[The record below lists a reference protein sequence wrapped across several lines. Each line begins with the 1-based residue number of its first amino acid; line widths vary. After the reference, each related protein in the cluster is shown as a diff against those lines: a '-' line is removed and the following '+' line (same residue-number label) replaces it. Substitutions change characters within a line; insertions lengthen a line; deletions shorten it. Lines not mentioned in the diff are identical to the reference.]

1 MISSKLGIKLA
12 IWTIASFYGWF
23 AFVALVQDTKQ
34 PVRYYPVS
42 SVHSVEAIEDEHEEA
57 EETGLAL
64 TRDDL
69 AVLYLSDDE
78 AMIDVAMCTQ
88 SGLDFSMCY
97 GLYGE
102 D

>member
-12 IWTIASFYGWF
+12 VWTIASFYGWF
-23 AFVALVQDTKQ
+23 VFVALIQDTKQ
-34 PVRYYPVS
+34 PIRYPMS
-42 SVHSVEAIEDEHEEA
+42 SVHSVEAIEEA

-64 TRDDL
+64 MRDDL

-78 AMIDVAMCTQ
+78 AMTDVAMCTQ

>member
-12 IWTIASFYGWF
+12 VWTIASFYGWF
-23 AFVALVQDTKQ
+23 VFVALIQDTKQ
-34 PVRYYPVS
+34 PIRYPMS
-42 SVHSVEAIEDEHEEA
+42 SVHSVYKLTEEV
-57 EETGLAL
+57 EEI
-64 TRDDL
+64 RL
-69 AVLYLSDDE
+69 AVTQDDFAVIYLSDND
-78 AMIDVAMCTQ
+78 AMTDVAMCTQ

>member
-23 AFVALVQDTKQ
+23 VFVALIQDTKQ
-34 PVRYYPVS
+34 PIRYYPVS
-42 SVHSVEAIEDEHEEA
+42 SVHSVEATEDEREEA

-64 TRDDL
+64 TQDDF
-69 AVLYLSDDE
+69 AVIYLSDND
-78 AMIDVAMCTQ
+78 ALTDVAMCTQ
-88 SGLDFSMCY
+88 VGMDFSTCY

>member
-1 MISSKLGIKLA
+1 MRPTALCDDGWVIVDVERLSPRNI
-12 IWTIASFYGWF
+12 TI
-23 AFVALVQDTKQ
+23 
-34 PVRYYPVS
+34 
-42 SVHSVEAIEDEHEEA
+42 EEA

-64 TRDDL
+64 MRDDL

-78 AMIDVAMCTQ
+78 AMTDVAMCTQ

>member
-34 PVRYYPVS
+34 PVRYPMS
-42 SVHSVEAIEDEHEEA
+42 SVHSVEATEDEREEA
-57 EETGLAL
+57 EETGLAV
-64 TRDDL
+64 TQDDF
-69 AVLYLSDDE
+69 AVIYLSDND
-78 AMIDVAMCTQ
+78 ALTDVAMCTQ

>member
-23 AFVALVQDTKQ
+23 AFVALVQDAKQ
-34 PVRYYPVS
+34 PVRYYQVS
-42 SVHSVEAIEDEHEEA
+42 SVHSVEAIEEA

-64 TRDDL
+64 MRDDL

-78 AMIDVAMCTQ
+78 AMTDVAMCTQ
-88 SGLDFSMCY
+88 VGMDFNTCY

>member
-34 PVRYYPVS
+34 PVRYYQVS
-42 SVHSVEAIEDEHEEA
+42 SVHSSEATEDER